1 MFTLPLWTPEL
12 KSKLY
17 SKRDLVSKKTNIM
30 HQLNK
35 QTRGTFLAL
44 LLTLPLLFAGCGK
57 TSNYGYPSNVN
68 FSNEGGSKE
77 IKGNDSPYLL
87 GIADNEGDGEA
98 VHIQQPG
105 DSMNVTYQWLTIK
118 AKKGEHKFTLIAQ
131 PKQGGGSR
139 TLHVYAGTDPTD
151 MDNMATI
158 KVVQ

>member
-1 MFTLPLWTPEL
+1 MNHIH
-12 KSKLY
+12 
-17 SKRDLVSKKTNIM
+17 KKTRIA
-30 HQLNK
+30 
-35 QTRGTFLAL
+35 FFAL

-87 GIADNEGDGEA
+87 GIADDDGDSEA
-98 VHIQQPG
+98 AQIQQDG
-105 DSMNVTYQWLTIK
+105 DSMNISYQWLTIK
-118 AKKGEHKFTLIAQ
+118 AKKGESKFTLIAQ

-139 TLHVYAGTDPTD
+139 TLRVYAGTDPTD

>member
-1 MFTLPLWTPEL
+1 
-12 KSKLY
+12 
-17 SKRDLVSKKTNIM
+17 M

-35 QTRGTFLAL
+35 QTRGNFLAL
-44 LLTLPLLFAGCGK
+44 LLTLPLLFTGCGK

-77 IKGNDSPYLL
+77 IKGNESPYLL
-87 GIADNEGDGEA
+87 GIADDEGDGEA

-131 PKQGGGSR
+131 PKQGGTGR
-139 TLHVYAGTDPTD
+139 TLRVYAGTDPTGGILPHYTT
-151 MDNMATI
+151 NQAHSLCAENSWNPWRGYARMA
-158 KVVQ
+158 

>member
-1 MFTLPLWTPEL
+1 MRQL
-12 KSKLY
+12 
-17 SKRDLVSKKTNIM
+17 DKK
-30 HQLNK
+30 
-35 QTRGTFLAL
+35 TRGTFLTL

-87 GIADNEGDGEA
+87 GIADDDGNGEA
-98 VHIQQPG
+98 AQIQQDG
-105 DSMNVTYQWLTIK
+105 DSMNISYQWLTIK
-118 AKKGEHKFTLIAQ
+118 AKKGESKFRLIAQ

-139 TLHVYAGTDPTD
+139 TLRVYAGIDPTD

>member
-1 MFTLPLWTPEL
+1 
-12 KSKLY
+12 
-17 SKRDLVSKKTNIM
+17 M

-35 QTRGTFLAL
+35 QTRIAFFAL

-98 VHIQQPG
+98 AQIQQDG
-105 DSMNVTYQWLTIK
+105 DSMNISYQWLTIK
-118 AKKGEHKFTLIAQ
+118 AKKGESKFTLIAQ
-131 PKQGGGSR
+131 PKQDGTGR
-139 TLHVYAGTDPTD
+139 TLRVYAGIDPTD

-158 KVVQ
+158 KVAQ

>member
-1 MFTLPLWTPEL
+1 MMNHIH
-12 KSKLY
+12 
-17 SKRDLVSKKTNIM
+17 KKTRIA
-30 HQLNK
+30 
-35 QTRGTFLAL
+35 FFAL

-87 GIADNEGDGEA
+87 GIADDDGDSEA
-98 VHIQQPG
+98 AQIQQDG
-105 DSMNVTYQWLTIK
+105 DSMNISYQWLTIK
-118 AKKGEHKFTLIAQ
+118 AKKGESKFTLIAQ

-139 TLHVYAGTDPTD
+139 TLRVYAGIDPTD

>member
-1 MFTLPLWTPEL
+1 
-12 KSKLY
+12 
-17 SKRDLVSKKTNIM
+17 M

-35 QTRGTFLAL
+35 QTRGAFLAL

-68 FSNEGGSKE
+68 FSKE

-87 GIADNEGDGEA
+87 GIADDEGDGEA

-118 AKKGEHKFTLIAQ
+118 AKKGESKFTLIAQ

-139 TLHVYAGTDPTD
+139 TLRVYAGIDPTD

-158 KVVQ
+158 KVAQ

>member
-1 MFTLPLWTPEL
+1 
-12 KSKLY
+12 
-17 SKRDLVSKKTNIM
+17 M

-44 LLTLPLLFAGCGK
+44 LLTLPLLFIGCGE
-57 TSNYGYPSNVN
+57 TGNYGYPSNVN

-87 GIADNEGDGEA
+87 GIADDEGDGEA

-139 TLHVYAGTDPTD
+139 TLRVYAGIDPTD

-158 KVVQ
+158 KVAQ

>member
-1 MFTLPLWTPEL
+1 MNHIH
-12 KSKLY
+12 
-17 SKRDLVSKKTNIM
+17 KKTRIA
-30 HQLNK
+30 
-35 QTRGTFLAL
+35 FFAL

-87 GIADNEGDGEA
+87 GIADDDGNGEA
-98 VHIQQPG
+98 AQIQQDG
-105 DSMNVTYQWLTIK
+105 DSMNISYQWLTIK
-118 AKKGEHKFTLIAQ
+118 AKKGESKFTLIAQ

-139 TLHVYAGTDPTD
+139 TLRVYAGIDPTD

>member
-1 MFTLPLWTPEL
+1 MMNHIH
-12 KSKLY
+12 
-17 SKRDLVSKKTNIM
+17 KKTRIA
-30 HQLNK
+30 
-35 QTRGTFLAL
+35 FFAL

-68 FSNEGGSKE
+68 FSNAGGSKE

-87 GIADNEGDGEA
+87 GIADDEGNGEA
-98 VHIQQPG
+98 AQIQQDG

-118 AKKGEHKFTLIAQ
+118 AKKGESKFTLIAQ

-139 TLHVYAGTDPTD
+139 TLRVYAGIDPTD

>member
-1 MFTLPLWTPEL
+1 MRQL
-12 KSKLY
+12 
-17 SKRDLVSKKTNIM
+17 DKKT
-30 HQLNK
+30 K
-35 QTRGTFLAL
+35 GDFLAL
-44 LLTLPLLFAGCGK
+44 LLTLPLLFTGCGK

-87 GIADNEGDGEA
+87 GIADDDGNGEA
-98 VHIQQPG
+98 AQIQQDG
-105 DSMNVTYQWLTIK
+105 DSMNISYQWLTIK
-118 AKKGEHKFTLIAQ
+118 AKKGESKFTLIAQ

-139 TLHVYAGTDPTD
+139 TLRVYAGIDPTD

>member
-1 MFTLPLWTPEL
+1 MRQL
-12 KSKLY
+12 
-17 SKRDLVSKKTNIM
+17 DKKT
-30 HQLNK
+30 K
-35 QTRGTFLAL
+35 GAFLTL

-87 GIADNEGDGEA
+87 GIADDEGDGEA
-98 VHIQQPG
+98 AQIQQDG
-105 DSMNVTYQWLTIK
+105 DSMNISYKWLTIS
-118 AKKGEHKFTLIAQ
+118 AKKGESKFTLIAQ

-139 TLHVYAGTDPTD
+139 TLRVYAGIDPTD

>member
-1 MFTLPLWTPEL
+1 MMNHIH
-12 KSKLY
+12 
-17 SKRDLVSKKTNIM
+17 KKTRIA
-30 HQLNK
+30 
-35 QTRGTFLAL
+35 FFAL

-87 GIADNEGDGEA
+87 GIADDDGNGEA
-98 VHIQQPG
+98 AQIQQDG
-105 DSMNVTYQWLTIK
+105 DSMNISYQWLTIK
-118 AKKGEHKFTLIAQ
+118 AKKGESKFTLIAQ

-139 TLHVYAGTDPTD
+139 TLRVYAGIDPTD

>member
-1 MFTLPLWTPEL
+1 MMNHIH
-12 KSKLY
+12 
-17 SKRDLVSKKTNIM
+17 KKTRIA
-30 HQLNK
+30 
-35 QTRGTFLAL
+35 FFAL

-68 FSNEGGSKE
+68 FSNAGGSKE

-87 GIADNEGDGEA
+87 GIADDEGNGEA
-98 VHIQQPG
+98 AQIQQDG
-105 DSMNVTYQWLTIK
+105 DSMNISYQWLTIK
-118 AKKGEHKFTLIAQ
+118 AKKGESKFTLIAQ

-139 TLHVYAGTDPTD
+139 TLRVYAGIDPTD

>member
-1 MFTLPLWTPEL
+1 
-12 KSKLY
+12 
-17 SKRDLVSKKTNIM
+17 M
-30 HQLNK
+30 HQLDK
-35 QTRGTFLAL
+35 KTRGTFLTL

-87 GIADNEGDGEA
+87 GIADDEGDGEA

-131 PKQGGGSR
+131 PKQDGGSR
-139 TLHVYAGTDPTD
+139 TLRVYAGIDPTD

-158 KVVQ
+158 KVAQ

>member
-1 MFTLPLWTPEL
+1 
-12 KSKLY
+12 
-17 SKRDLVSKKTNIM
+17 M

-35 QTRGTFLAL
+35 QTRGAFLGL

-68 FSNEGGSKE
+68 FSNAGGSKE

-87 GIADNEGDGEA
+87 GIADDEGDGEA

-131 PKQGGGSR
+131 PKQGGGSQNVACLCGNR
-139 TLHVYAGTDPTD
+139 PHRYG
-151 MDNMATI
+151 
-158 KVVQ
+158 

>member
-1 MFTLPLWTPEL
+1 MMNHIH
-12 KSKLY
+12 
-17 SKRDLVSKKTNIM
+17 KKTRIA
-30 HQLNK
+30 
-35 QTRGTFLAL
+35 FFAL

-87 GIADNEGDGEA
+87 GIADDEGDGEA
-98 VHIQQPG
+98 AQIQQDG
-105 DSMNVTYQWLTIK
+105 DSMNISYQWLTIK
-118 AKKGEHKFTLIAQ
+118 AKKGESKFTLIAQ

-139 TLHVYAGTDPTD
+139 TLRVYAGIDPTD

>member
-1 MFTLPLWTPEL
+1 MMNHIH
-12 KSKLY
+12 
-17 SKRDLVSKKTNIM
+17 KKTRIA
-30 HQLNK
+30 
-35 QTRGTFLAL
+35 FFAL
-44 LLTLPLLFAGCGK
+44 LLTLPLLFTSCGK

-68 FSNEGGSKE
+68 FSNAGGSKE
-77 IKGNDSPYLL
+77 IKSNDSPYLL
-87 GIADNEGDGEA
+87 GIADDEGDGEA

-139 TLHVYAGTDPTD
+139 TLRVYAGIDPTD

>member
-1 MFTLPLWTPEL
+1 MRQL
-12 KSKLY
+12 
-17 SKRDLVSKKTNIM
+17 DKKT
-30 HQLNK
+30 K
-35 QTRGTFLAL
+35 GAFLTL

-77 IKGNDSPYLL
+77 IKGNDAPYLL
-87 GIADNEGDGEA
+87 GIADDEGNGEA
-98 VHIQQPG
+98 AQIQQDG
-105 DSMNVTYQWLTIK
+105 DSMNISYQWLTIK
-118 AKKGEHKFTLIAQ
+118 AKKGESKFRLIAQ

-139 TLHVYAGTDPTD
+139 TLRVYAGIDPTD

>member
-1 MFTLPLWTPEL
+1 
-12 KSKLY
+12 
-17 SKRDLVSKKTNIM
+17 M

-35 QTRGTFLAL
+35 QTRGAFLAL

-57 TSNYGYPSNVN
+57 TSNHGYPSNVN
-68 FSNEGGSKE
+68 FSNAGGSKE

-87 GIADNEGDGEA
+87 GIADDEGDGEA

-131 PKQGGGSR
+131 PKQGGTGR
-139 TLHVYAGTDPTD
+139 TLRVYAGTDPTD

>member
-1 MFTLPLWTPEL
+1 
-12 KSKLY
+12 
-17 SKRDLVSKKTNIM
+17 M

-68 FSNEGGSKE
+68 FSNAGGSKE

-87 GIADNEGDGEA
+87 GIADDEGDGEA

-139 TLHVYAGTDPTD
+139 TLRVYAGTDPTD

-158 KVVQ
+158 KVMQ